1 VRFAAQL
8 GFSIDAATDAS
19 IRSNAEGI
27 DRVAQE
33 RVRDELLKL
42 MAQRHTAPWLCYL
55 DDVGLLTRIVPELE
69 PARNCAQPSQHF
81 LPVLGH
87 LLEAVAAFDWLYAEL
102 ISNPLP
108 VSAMSMTSTTPLR
121 LPMAVQQHPELSAA
135 LPMADQLLRLLQE
148 PMSNGHQR
156 YAYFKLAVL
165 LHDVGKPATA
175 SVKPGGRITFYDHQ
189 MVGAEMVGKI
199 AQRLRLGRDVG
210 SYLQLVVREHMRP
223 GQLRG
228 LGPELT
234 RRALYRFM
242 RDSGGAAPDVLL
254 HSLCDHLAA
263 RGPYLQLDDWTHHV
277 LWTTA
282 VLNED
287 WIARPEQ
294 RPVRLI
300 SGNDVVQIL
309 GVPAGPLVGRVLAA
323 VEEAQFVGDVKTREE
338 ALAVA
343 AEIVRSTLPAKM

>member
-1 VRFAAQL
+1 
-8 GFSIDAATDAS
+8 
-19 IRSNAEGI
+19 
-27 DRVAQE
+27 
-33 RVRDELLKL
+33 
-42 MAQRHTAPWLCYL
+42 
-55 DDVGLLTRIVPELE
+55 
-69 PARNCAQPSQHF
+69 
-81 LPVLGH
+81 
-87 LLEAVAAFDWLYAEL
+87 
-102 ISNPLP
+102 
-108 VSAMSMTSTTPLR
+108 
-121 LPMAVQQHPELSAA
+121 
-135 LPMADQLLRLLQE
+135 
-148 PMSNGHQR
+148 
-156 YAYFKLAVL
+156 
-165 LHDVGKPATA
+165 
-175 SVKPGGRITFYDHQ
+175 
-189 MVGAEMVGKI
+189 
-199 AQRLRLGRDVG
+199 
-210 SYLQLVVREHMRP
+210 
-223 GQLRG
+223 
-228 LGPELT
+228 
-234 RRALYRFM
+234 M